1 MLFPMHQGKTVSV
14 VLPTYQERDSIK
26 NAVEE
31 FLSTGVV
38 DEVIVVDNNAEPGTA
53 AEVAKTSARLVREAR
68 QGYGWALRRG
78 IEEARGDL
86 IVLSEPDGTFHG
98 RDIGKLLAYSED
110 FDVVFGT
117 RTSRDHIMRGANMGW
132 ALKMGNVLWA
142 RLVQFLFNTSH
153 LTDVGC
159 TMRLLHRDALERI
172 KPRFTVGGSA
182 FGLEM
187 MLLAIQSGAR
197 YTEIPVKY
205 RKRVGKSAVTGS
217 FPRTVAL
224 ASRMLILI
232 LEYRFL
238 RPWTGAKAPR
248 RDLD

>member
-1 MLFPMHQGKTVSV
+1 MYQGKTVSV
-14 VLPTYQERDSIK
+14 VLPTYRERGSIK
-26 NAVEE
+26 NAIEE
-31 FLSTGVV
+31 FLSTGAV

-53 AEVAKTSARLVREAR
+53 EEVAKTPARLVREPR

-86 IVLSEPDGTFHG
+86 VVLSEPDGTFHG
-98 RDIGKLLAYSED
+98 RDLGKLLAYSED

-142 RLVQFLFNTSH
+142 RLVQFLFNTTH

-159 TMRLLHRDALERI
+159 TMRLLRREALDRI
-172 KPRFTVGGSA
+172 RPCFTVGGSA

-187 MLLAIQSGAR
+187 MLLAIRSGAR

-217 FPRTVAL
+217 PAKTVLL
-224 ASRMLILI
+224 AARMLLLI
-232 LEYRFL
+232 LEMRFL
-238 RPWTGAKAPR
+238 RPWRGERAPR